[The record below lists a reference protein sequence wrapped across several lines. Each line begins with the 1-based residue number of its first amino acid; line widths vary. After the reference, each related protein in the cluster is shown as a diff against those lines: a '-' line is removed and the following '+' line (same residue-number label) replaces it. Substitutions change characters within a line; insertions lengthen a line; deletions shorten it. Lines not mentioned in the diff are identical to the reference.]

1 MFFENNRKNKVVSVD
16 IIIPIYNEDDVIP
29 LLINRLNEVFSIENR
44 KKYGISET
52 TYLFIDDGSKDKSV
66 PVLVESLEG
75 KSDIKFKIIRFSRN
89 FGHQSAVSAGI
100 EDSQSDLAAV
110 IDADLQDPPEL
121 ILDMVNKWREGY
133 EVVFAQ
139 RTNRKEH
146 LMKRFF
152 YWLFYRI
159 YNFLAP
165 IDVAMDSGDF
175 CLMSQPVITEIKK
188 LPESIRF
195 PRGLRAWVG
204 FAQTGIPYDRPERAA
219 GKTKYSFRK
228 LYQLATDGIT
238 SISIRP
244 LKVTQFFTIIYFLA
258 SLFVLIVILINIV
271 HKKSSD
277 QSFLLLLAVILI
289 SNALVLLCLYVMSA
303 YIGRSYLEGK
313 GRPNHIIQEIIDL
326 ETIKKNEQY

>member
-1 MFFENNRKNKVVSVD
+1 MLFENNRNNKLVSVD
-16 IIIPIYNEDDVIP
+16 IIIPIYNEQDVIP
-29 LLINRLNEVFSIENR
+29 LLISRLNEVFSKENR
-44 KKYGISET
+44 KKYGISDI
-52 TYLFIDDGSKDKSV
+52 TYLFIDDGSKDGSV
-66 PVLVESLEG
+66 PVLVERLER
-75 KSDIKFKIIRFSRN
+75 KSGIKVKIIRFSRN

-100 EDSQSDLAAV
+100 ENSQSDLAAV

-139 RTNRKEH
+139 RANRKEH
-146 LMKRFF
+146 LVKRIF
-152 YWLFYRI
+152 YWLFYRL

-175 CLMSQPVITEIKK
+175 CLMSRPVITEIKE

-204 FAQTGIPYDRPERAA
+204 FAQTGLSYDRPERAA

-244 LKVTQFFTIIYFLA
+244 LKVTQFLTIIYFFA
-258 SLFVLIVILINIV
+258 SLSVLIVILINIT
-271 HKKSSD
+271 HKKNSD
-277 QSFLLLLAVILI
+277 QSFLLLLSVILI
-289 SNALVLLCLYVMSA
+289 SNTLVLLCLYIMSA

-313 GRPNHIIQEIIDL
+313 GRPNYIIQEIIDL
-326 ETIKKNEQY
+326 GTIKKNEQH